1 MGEAFLADGLRK
13 TSHRGEEP
21 TFTAPR
27 TAEGGCGGGELDCW
41 GSEFDNSASDLEC
54 SSWEN
59 PSPAFS

>member
-27 TAEGGCGGGELDCW
+27 TAEGGCGGE
-41 GSEFDNSASDLEC
+41 
-54 SSWEN
+54 SWTAGGQN
-59 PSPAFS
+59 LTIVHQT